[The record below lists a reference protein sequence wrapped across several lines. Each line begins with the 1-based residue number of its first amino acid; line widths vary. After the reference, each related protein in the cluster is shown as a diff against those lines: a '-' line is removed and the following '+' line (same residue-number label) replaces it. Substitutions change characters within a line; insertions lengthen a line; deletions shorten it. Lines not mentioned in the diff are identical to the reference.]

1 MPGLTETIAAFI
13 ADTRIEAAPAGA
25 DEKGKKVLADTF
37 AAMLAGAGSEV
48 AEPLARY
55 IAESRS
61 AGASPI
67 LGTSLTA
74 SPEAAAMINGT
85 FGHSLDFDD
94 VLPIMP
100 GHPSVTIMGAVL
112 PTLERAPISGKR
124 LLDAHRVGVEVGAK
138 IGVAMTM
145 GHYDRGFHATGTL
158 GIFAALAAL
167 CRLHRLDLPTIR
179 IAFGI
184 AASMAS
190 GLRRNFGTMTKP
202 LHSGWGSHNALVAFN
217 LARSGFT
224 AAPDVLEAKSGF
236 FAAYGVE
243 GSDPEVAVAGLG
255 NPWAIVDPGIGLKKF
270 PCYNGSQRGMDGV
283 LQLRRRMGFTA
294 ETLAHLEC
302 RMPPGGMK
310 VVIYPEPKTGLEGKF
325 SLQYSLAA
333 GVLDGNYSLWS
344 FTDEAVNR
352 PAIRELL
359 RKIVARED
367 DACGV
372 GDPNLQKKASGA
384 RGFVVVEART
394 VDGRSESV
402 RVDAPPGHPA
412 RELTWDEIE
421 HKFMDCAT
429 HGGLKREQASQAYA
443 AVSTLERLDDVNELV
458 GLMTLRQVLDYS

>member
-1 MPGLTETIAAFI
+1 MTGLTEAIAAFI
-13 ADTRIEAAPAGA
+13 ADTRAEDAPPGA
-25 DEKGKKVLADTF
+25 DEKSKKVLADTF
-37 AAMLAGAGSEV
+37 AAILAGAGSEV

-55 IAESRS
+55 IAEARS
-61 AGASPI
+61 VGSSPI
-67 LGTSLTA
+67 LGTALTA
-74 SPEAAAMINGT
+74 APEVAAMVNGT
-85 FGHSLDFDD
+85 FGHALDFDD

-112 PTLERAPISGKR
+112 PTLDDGPISGKR
-124 LLDAHRVGVEVGAK
+124 LLDAHRVGVEIGAK

-167 CRLHRLDLPTIR
+167 CRLHRLDRDTVR

-184 AASMAS
+184 AGSMAS

-202 LHSGWGSHNALVAFN
+202 LHSGWASHNALVAFN

-224 AAPDVLEAKSGF
+224 AAPDALEAKSGF

-243 GSDPEVAVAGLG
+243 ASDPEVAVAKLG
-255 NPWAIVDPGIGLKKF
+255 KPWAIMDPGIGLKKF

-283 LQLRRRMGFTA
+283 LQLRQRMGFNA

-310 VVIYPEPKTGLEGKF
+310 VVIYPNPTTGLEGKF

-333 GVLDGNYSLWS
+333 GVLDGSYSLWS

-359 RKIVARED
+359 KKVVAHED
-367 DACGV
+367 AACGV
-372 GDPNLQKKASGA
+372 GDPELAKKASGE
-384 RGFVVVEART
+384 RGFVMVEART
-394 VDGRSESV
+394 TDGRTESV
-402 RVDAPPGHPA
+402 RIDAPPGHPS
-412 RELTWDEIE
+412 RELTWAEIE
-421 HKFMDCAT
+421 HKFMDCAL
-429 HGGLKREQASQAYA
+429 HGGLPREQASQAYA
-443 AVSTLERLDDVNELV
+443 ALGALERSNDIREL
-458 GLMTLRQVLDYS
+458 LKPMTRT

>member
-1 MPGLTETIAAFI
+1 MAGLTESIAAFI
-13 ADTRIEAAPAGA
+13 ADTRIEDAPQGA

-37 AAMLAGAGSEV
+37 AAILAGAGSEV
-48 AEPLARY
+48 AEPLGRY
-55 IAESRS
+55 LTCSGAK
-61 AGASPI
+61 GASPI
-67 LGTSLTA
+67 LGTALTA

-85 FGHSLDFDD
+85 FGHALDFDD
-94 VLPIMP
+94 VVPIMP
-100 GHPSVTIMGAVL
+100 GHPSVTIMGALL
-112 PTLERAPISGKR
+112 PTLDEAPVSGKR
-124 LLDAHRVGVEVGAK
+124 LLDAHRVGIEVGAK
-138 IGVAMTM
+138 IGVAITM

-158 GIFAALAAL
+158 GIFSALAAL
-167 CRLHRLDLPTIR
+167 CRLHAADRDTIR
-179 IAFGI
+179 TAFGI

-243 GSDPEVAVAGLG
+243 ASNPAAATGTLG
-255 NPWAIVDPGIGLKKF
+255 NPWVVMNPGIGLKKF

-283 LQLRRRMGFTA
+283 LQLRSRMGFTA

-310 VVIYPEPKTGLEGKF
+310 VVIYPNPTTGLEGKF
-325 SLQYSLAA
+325 SLQYALAA

-359 RKIVARED
+359 KRIVARED
-367 DACGV
+367 EACGAE
-372 GDPNLQKKASGA
+372 DPELAKKASGA
-384 RGFVVVEART
+384 RGFVLVEART
-394 VDGRSESV
+394 TDGRLESV
-402 RVDAPPGHPA
+402 RVDAAPGHPS
-412 RELTWDEIE
+412 RELSWAEIE
-421 HKFMDCAT
+421 HKFMDCAS
-429 HGGLKREQASQAYA
+429 HGGLPRDQAARAFA
-443 AVSTLERLDDVNELV
+443 ALGTLERSPNVSELV
-458 GLMTLRQVLDYS
+458 GLMTLCRVPD

>member
-1 MPGLTETIAAFI
+1 MAGLTEAIARFI
-13 ADTRIEAAPAGA
+13 AETPVGAAPEEA

-37 AAMLAGAGSEV
+37 AAILAGVGSEV
-48 AEPLARY
+48 AEPLTRY
-55 IAESRS
+55 IENAACR
-61 AGASPI
+61 GQSPI
-67 LGTSLTA
+67 LGTALTA

-85 FGHSLDFDD
+85 LGHALDFDD

-112 PTLERAPISGKR
+112 PTLAGERISGKR
-124 LLDAHRVGVEVGAK
+124 LLDAHRVGVEVGARV
-138 IGVAMTM
+138 GAAMTM
-145 GHYDRGFHATGTL
+145 GHYDRGFHATGTV
-158 GIFAALAAL
+158 GVFAALAAL
-167 CRLHRLDLPTIR
+167 CRLHRMDRETAR

-184 AASMAS
+184 ASSMAS

-236 FAAYGVE
+236 FAAYGVAA
-243 GSDPEVAVAGLG
+243 SNPEAAIGALG
-255 NPWAIVDPGIGLKKF
+255 NPWAIMDPGIGLKKF

-283 LQLRRRMGFTA
+283 LQLRTRMGFT
-294 ETLAHLEC
+294 EKTLAHLEC

-310 VVIYPEPKTGLEGKF
+310 VVIYPNPTTGLEGKF

-352 PAIRELL
+352 PAIKELL
-359 RKIVARED
+359 KKVVARED
-367 DACGV
+367 EACGA
-372 GDPNLQKKASGA
+372 GDPELAKKASGA
-384 RGFVVVEART
+384 RGFVMVEART
-394 VDGRSESV
+394 TDGRSDSI
-402 RVDAPPGHPA
+402 RIDAPPGHPS

-429 HGGLKREQASQAYA
+429 HGGLPRQQATEAFA
-443 AVSTLERLDDVNELV
+443 AARTLDQLDDINEV
-458 GLMTLRQVLDYS
+458 VSVMTRRGVLDSD

>member
-1 MPGLTETIAAFI
+1 MAGLTESIAAFI
-13 ADTRIEAAPAGA
+13 ADTRIEDAPQGA

-37 AAMLAGAGSEV
+37 AAILAGAGSEV
-48 AEPLARY
+48 AEPLRRY
-55 IAESRS
+55 LTCA
-61 AGASPI
+61 AAKGKSPI
-67 LGTSLTA
+67 LGTALTA
-74 SPEAAAMINGT
+74 SPEAAAMVNGT
-85 FGHSLDFDD
+85 FGHALDFDD
-94 VLPIMP
+94 VVPIMP
-100 GHPSVTIMGAVL
+100 GHPSVTIMGALL
-112 PTLERAPISGKR
+112 PTLDEAPVSGKR

-138 IGVAMTM
+138 IGVAITM

-167 CRLHRLDLPTIR
+167 CRLHAADRATIR
-179 IAFGI
+179 TAFGI
-184 AASMAS
+184 AGSMAS

-217 LARSGFT
+217 LARSGFS

-243 GSDPEVAVAGLG
+243 ASNPGAAIGTLG
-255 NPWAIVDPGIGLKKF
+255 NPWVIMSPGIGLKKF

-283 LQLRRRMGFTA
+283 LQLRARMGFTA

-310 VVIYPEPKTGLEGKF
+310 VVIYPNPTTGLEGKF

-333 GVLDGNYSLWS
+333 GALDGNYSLWS

-359 RKIVARED
+359 KRVVARED
-367 DACGV
+367 EACGAD
-372 GDPNLQKKASGA
+372 DPELAKKASGA
-384 RGFVVVEART
+384 RGFVRVEART
-394 VDGRSESV
+394 TDGRSESV
-402 RVDAPPGHPA
+402 RVDAPPGHPS
-412 RELTWDEIE
+412 RELSWAEIE

-429 HGGLKREQASQAYA
+429 HGGLRREQAAQAYA
-443 AVSTLERLDDVNELV
+443 ALDGLERSEDVSELV
-458 GLMTLRQVLDYS
+458 GLMTLKRVLD